1 MPGTL
6 RKKRKP
12 FPWLAFAL
20 WLLLALLILLAGTT
34 ATLIYLVFYKPDTLL
49 RSALERQFAP
59 EEVIVEK
66 VEWRDITTN
75 QPIDLDWF
83 DLPKYWNQKLDLYV
97 ENIRIGSRGSIGT
110 ARIRVSPSG
119 LLRSEIESIDVDRPT
134 LEISWRDALPFQ
146 TPTPPPPPNNAT
158 APTTT
163 ASTESTPSD
172 NSATQLHTVPT
183 PQPDATATS
192 QNPSTTTQPTNAIT
206 PASPRSPKPWLIRK
220 MRVTA
225 GRLRL
230 TDLGPGIP
238 PIDLP
243 IDTNFDQLLL
253 GGDETSP
260 QADLLQTAELNN
272 FHIVSRENP
281 FQEILHIDQIR
292 LTFTINGLSRRQLQ
306 SLEIVGPEI
315 VLSEELFWFTTFVQ
329 NQIAEI
335 QAMHGPQP
343 QESGQPWSIGLF
355 QLRAGRLTVLPPGQD
370 VSFTLPVIF
379 TAEQENLVLNSFD
392 ELHLKSN
399 ITIPSTSRD
408 FPEYDL
414 NIRDLRGQLEF
425 ALPRTQQNA
434 NNIVNVLQIERLRWQ
449 RLIATNLWMS
459 VTFDPQGIYAS
470 FGGEAYGGYLN
481 AGLNVYFN
489 AHLDWDGWIS
499 ATGVQLGPIVEA
511 LAPAQAK
518 VRATG
523 EGKIIANGRQNTFE
537 KFSGE
542 FRLVGP
548 SRISILAI
556 DDFLKNLPADWPEI
570 NRDAVRAL
578 AKSFRDYDADSG
590 RAEFAWSPPRST
602 FSARLAG
609 RQGKRNFDLIY
620 HHAKE

>member
-12 FPWLAFAL
+12 FPWLAFSL
-20 WLLLALLILLAGTT
+20 WSLLALLILLAGAL
-34 ATLIYLVFYKPDTLL
+34 ATLTYFVVYKPGTLL
-49 RSALERQFAP
+49 RIALERQFAP
-59 EEVIVEK
+59 EDVIVGK

-83 DLPKYWNQKLDLYV
+83 DLPKYWDRQLDLHV
-97 ENIRIGSRGSIGT
+97 ENIRIGTRGSIGS
-110 ARIRVSPSG
+110 ARIRVSPAG

-146 TPTPPPPPNNAT
+146 NPTPTPAND
-158 APTTT
+158 TTT
-163 ASTESTPSD
+163 PD
-172 NSATQLHTVPT
+172 NTTNNS
-183 PQPDATATS
+183 ATS
-192 QNPSTTTQPTNAIT
+192 QNTLPSEIHTVTTPLPQPTQNSQTSDSATPPTTATT
-206 PASPRSPKPWLIRK
+206 PASPRSPQPWLIRK

-281 FQEILHIDQIR
+281 FQEILRIDQIR

-343 QESGQPWSIGLF
+343 QESGQPWSINFF

-392 ELHLKSN
+392 ELHLKTN

-470 FGGEAYGGYLN
+470 FGGEAYGGYIN

-511 LAPAQAK
+511 LAPKQAK
-518 VRATG
+518 IRATG
-523 EGKIIANGRQNTFE
+523 EGKIIANGRQNTFQ

-542 FRLVGP
+542 FQLVGP

-602 FSARLAG
+602 FSARLTG